1 MTNQC
6 VWRDFATV
14 CGGILPHSM
23 AGFCLI
29 LWRDFGIL
37 PHSVAGFCLIL
48 WRDFASFYGGILGF
62 CLILWR
68 DFTSFYGGILP
79 HSVSGFHH
87 QKPSVKDLHY
97 EPLQLRQTN

>member
-6 VWRDFATV
+6 VWRDFASFY
-14 CGGILPHSM
+14 GGILPHSM

-29 LWRDFGIL
+29 LWRDFASFYGGIL
-37 PHSVAGFCLIL
+37 PHSMAGFCLIL
-48 WRDFASFYGGILGF
+48 WRDFASFYGGIL
-62 CLILWR
+62 
-68 DFTSFYGGILP
+68 P
-79 HSVSGFHH
+79 HSVSGFYH